1 MDIEK
6 LKILSKKA
14 SEAGELVRAVTAFKN
29 ELKDKEHMHDITMSG
44 HFKTLRDPLIEQQK
58 KTDEKQDKVIE
69 QLQKNQLALTSGIKS
84 LMPPQLMWDEKSQSL
99 PPASPEEFSDSD
111 FKSLPPTSPQEISES
126 LPSTSPQEI
135 SGDKKDPTKVA
146 GVSRL
151 TADINSKFNKKEK
164 EIIDKNELMA
174 PVKLLDLSVKELKEY
189 IPIVRQKSKDIGYKI
204 GPKKR
209 YNPDDPEISVLENEK
224 EIVNSYGRTV
234 NDVIN
239 YWVDYAIPKKGKGLK
254 QPKRNAYKIQDG
266 SYGGLLIDLP
276 KLMNEMKIDVFRGGK
291 LLYSADADKSLI
303 DLLTKRFNPKTKY
316 SINAVKIFNDL
327 NTLANLPKH
336 RSSGKTRMVGSS
348 VTYYNDPNQLA
359 DRMKVL
365 IGSMAAGNNSPLN
378 INDLSQINDEL
389 LRIGAIDS
397 SLHEKFFKKYLSQ

>member
-29 ELKDKEHMHDITMSG
+29 ELKDKEHMHNLAMSD
-44 HFKTLRDPLIEQQK
+44 HFKTLREPLIEQQK
-58 KTDEKQDKVIE
+58 KTDEKQDKVIK
-69 QLQKNQLALTSGIKS
+69 QLHENQLALTSGLEDVLNREDAPS
-84 LMPPQLMWDEKSQSL
+84 PQ
-99 PPASPEEFSDSD
+99 PASP
-111 FKSLPPTSPQEISES
+111 QQIM
-126 LPSTSPQEI
+126 
-135 SGDKKDPTKVA
+135 SGDEDWGDPIEYIEPNA
-146 GVSRL
+146 E
-151 TADINSKFNKKEK
+151 KFWDENLYKLIERNKLKT
-164 EIIDKNELMA
+164 
-174 PVKLLDLSVKELKEY
+174 SKELYKLGLDELTTY
-189 IPIVRQKSKDIGYKI
+189 QKTAEDFQRWAANQLK
-204 GPKKR
+204 GPKK
-209 YNPDDPEISVLENEK
+209 NKDVDQLKKNLESSKIYAN
-224 EIVNSYGRTV
+224 TV
-234 NDVIN
+234 HNILEVKRH
-239 YWVDYAIPKKGKGLK
+239 AATPKKGSG

-266 SYGGLLIDLP
+266 HYGGLVIDLP

-291 LLYSADADKSLI
+291 LLYSADADRSLI
-303 DLLTKRFNPKTKY
+303 NLITKRFNPKTKY

-359 DRMKVL
+359 DRMKILV
-365 IGSMAAGNNSPLN
+365 GSIAAGNNSPLN

-389 LRIGAIDS
+389 LRIDAIDG

>member
-14 SEAGELVRAVTAFKN
+14 SEAGELMKEVTAFKN
-29 ELKDKEHMHDITMSG
+29 FLKDKEHMHDITMSDQ
-44 HFKTLRDPLIEQQK
+44 FKTLRDPLIEQQK
-58 KTDEKQDKVIE
+58 KTDAKQDKVIE
-69 QLQKNQLALTSGIKS
+69 QLQKNQLALTSGLEDLRQPQIMS
-84 LMPPQLMWDEKSQSL
+84 GEEQEEWGEPPEFIEPDAEKFWDDNL
-99 PPASPEEFSDSD
+99 
-111 FKSLPPTSPQEISES
+111 
-126 LPSTSPQEI
+126 
-135 SGDKKDPTKVA
+135 KKLV
-146 GVSRL
+146 
-151 TADINSKFNKKEK
+151 KEK
-164 EIIDKNELMA
+164 NLKTSKELY
-174 PVKLLDLSVKELKEY
+174 KLSLDELKEY
-189 IPIVRQKSKDIGYKI
+189 QKTAANFQRWAANKLK
-204 GPKKR
+204 GPKK
-209 YNPDDPEISVLENEK
+209 NKDIDQLNKNLESSKIYED
-224 EIVNSYGRTV
+224 TV
-234 NDVIN
+234 HNILEVKRHTPT
-239 YWVDYAIPKKGKGLK
+239 PKKGSG

-266 SYGGLLIDLP
+266 HYGGLAVDLP

-316 SINAVKIFNDL
+316 SLNAVRIFNDL

-389 LRIGAIDS
+389 LRIGAIDQ
-397 SLHEKFFKKYLSQ
+397 SLHEKFFKKYLSH

>member
-14 SEAGELVRAVTAFKN
+14 SEAGELVKAVTAFKN
-29 ELKDKEHMHDITMSG
+29 ELKDKEHMHDVTMSD
-44 HFKTLRDPLIEQQK
+44 HFKTLREPLIEQQK

-69 QLQKNQLALTSGIKS
+69 QLQKNQLALTSGLEDIMT
-84 LMPPQLMWDEKSQSL
+84 LNRELPQPEPEDAPRELPAPEQLM
-99 PPASPEEFSDSD
+99 AN
-111 FKSLPPTSPQEISES
+111 I
-126 LPSTSPQEI
+126 
-135 SGDKKDPTKVA
+135 DKKFNEEEKATLNKNNLMAPSELLKLNVGELKDYAQKVK
-146 GVSRL
+146 
-151 TADINSKFNKKEK
+151 DQSKKIGWEIGSKKRKNELDLVPGLEKEK
-164 EIIDKNELMA
+164 ETINAYGET
-174 PVKLLDLSVKELKEY
+174 
-189 IPIVRQKSKDIGYKI
+189 VR
-204 GPKKR
+204 
-209 YNPDDPEISVLENEK
+209 
-224 EIVNSYGRTV
+224 
-234 NDVIN
+234 DVTN
-239 YWVDYAIPKKGKGLK
+239 FQAYYSTPKKGKGLK

-266 SYGGLLIDLP
+266 QYGGLVIDLP

-303 DLLTKRFNPKTKY
+303 NLITKRFNPKTKY

-359 DRMKVL
+359 DRIKVL

>member
-29 ELKDKEHMHDITMSG
+29 ELKDKEHMHDITMSE

-69 QLQKNQLALTSGIKS
+69 QLQKNQLALTSGLQNLQQPQI
-84 LMPPQLMWDEKSQSL
+84 MPGDEEEAWGEPPEFIEPDAEKFWDENLYK
-99 PPASPEEFSDSD
+99 
-111 FKSLPPTSPQEISES
+111 I
-126 LPSTSPQEI
+126 I
-135 SGDKKDPTKVA
+135 
-146 GVSRL
+146 
-151 TADINSKFNKKEK
+151 KEK
-164 EIIDKNELMA
+164 NLKTSKELYQ
-174 PVKLLDLSVKELKEY
+174 LSLDELKEY
-189 IPIVRQKSKDIGYKI
+189 QKTAADLRLKAANKLK
-204 GPKKR
+204 GPKKNKDMDQLNKNLKSSKIYEDTVR
-209 YNPDDPEISVLENEK
+209 NILEAK
-224 EIVNSYGRTV
+224 RHAPT
-234 NDVIN
+234 
-239 YWVDYAIPKKGKGLK
+239 PQKGSG
-254 QPKRNAYKIQDG
+254 QPKRHAYKIQDG
-266 SYGGLLIDLP
+266 SYGGLVIDLP

-303 DLLTKRFNPKTKY
+303 NLITKRFNPKTKY

-365 IGSMAAGNNSPLN
+365 IGSIAAGNNSPLN
-378 INDLSQINDEL
+378 INDLSQINDEF

-397 SLHEKFFKKYLSQ
+397 SLHEKFFQKYLSQ